1 MIYMA
6 LKIEML
12 VGIAL
17 AFFMQIHVLR
27 YFIVLLEFMNIAL
40 KKEGSDHFG

>member
-1 MIYMA
+1 MA

-17 AFFMQIHVLR
+17 ASFMQIYFLR
-27 YFIVLLEFMNIAL
+27 YFIMLLEFMNIAV
-40 KKEGSDHFG
+40 KKEGSDHFS